1 VTGLGAAKKI
11 YDTANKAWPIRGKA
25 ATALATAFD
34 AYEKAVAYENKKLV
48 DEKIRDLGP
57 KERLKRVM
65 NSVGGKRKDVIGA
78 IKELEVWSKQVK
90 SDVEKLAQQ
99 TDGMSGDVLKLG
111 KSGFPADSK
120 EFNMMNLAEKK
131 LTVLL
136 TRQMAENKGL
146 DTLITEAKAAVAN
159 PAPEQGA
166 FTGLIGKLQSIAN
179 SPMVAGISD
188 AISILAGGASAAKK
202 LA

>member
-1 VTGLGAAKKI
+1 MAFTIEFTAKSPDASI
-11 YDTANKAWPIRGKA
+11 VSAPS
-25 ATALATAFD
+25 ATVKYSFD
-34 AYEKAVAYENKKLV
+34 V
-48 DEKIRDLGP
+48 DADL
-57 KERLKRVM
+57 KT
-65 NSVGGKRKDVIGA
+65 
-78 IKELEVWSKQVK
+78 
-90 SDVEKLAQQ
+90 DVEKLAQQ

-111 KSGFPADSK
+111 KSGFPAASK
-120 EFNMMNLAEKK
+120 EFNMTNLAEKK

-136 TRQMAENKGL
+136 TRQMAENNGL

-166 FTGLIGKLQSIAN
+166 FTGFIGKLQSVAN